1 MGLRLPQNAE
11 THLAGVLSRHTLIRS
26 VRSYQYPV
34 AQICALFSDLNA
46 FAGVLS
52 LSLSFQLPSCKYIL
66 WKALG
71 FGRDTCGPNA
81 GLDEIGMIQLLETAS
96 SLSFCD
102 VAR

>member
-1 MGLRLPQNAE
+1 MKQWDFGCPGNAE

-52 LSLSFQLPSCKYIL
+52 LVYLFSFPAVSIF
-66 WKALG
+66 
-71 FGRDTCGPNA
+71 FGKR
-81 GLDEIGMIQLLETAS
+81 LDLDVIRVVLMPGWMKLE
-96 SLSFCD
+96 
-102 VAR
+102 